1 MEILQLGQQFLLLLI
16 RFVESGGVV
25 LGKGLEEL
33 AIEVQSRLGKMNRDR
48 EVPGS
53 TGSKRLGAKSSL
65 ESSSRSTSVMPY
77 FLERCNLDQTE
88 IFLKS
93 LLQGPCLLDSGTGSG
108 AGVKLRKENT
118 SRTDADDPSAVDYR
132 TIFKSQTGVCMG
144 SSAFVMILV
153 DYWFRSKTVVA
164 GGNSQ
169 LSFRKVVDDY
179 AMPGSLRPSGPT
191 GTTGMKKEKE
201 KEKEKTKVTAK
212 RKSARTQ
219 KKSSLSGGEDS
230 VELELS
236 DVNSLLTDQPSVEQW
251 NAKDLEQVEWTVMMI
266 EVLVWSWIE
275 ARGIRRE
282 EIEQTG
288 LEKVLYPET
297 NGGGQESLDKD
308 TASGWIVMSRVLKQ
322 VGGTLQSRWEQL
334 ESVIEAAIMVEDLGL
349 R

>member
-16 RFVESGGVV
+16 RLIEGGELV

-33 AIEVQSRLGKMNRDR
+33 AIEVQSRLGKVNRDR
-48 EVPGS
+48 EVLGS
-53 TGSKRLGAKSSL
+53 TGSKRSGAKSSS
-65 ESSSRSTSVMPY
+65 ESSSGSTSVMSY
-77 FLERCNLDQTE
+77 FVERCNLDQTE

-108 AGVKLRKENT
+108 AGVKLKKEST
-118 SRTDADDPSAVDYR
+118 SQADPDDPSAVDYR
-132 TIFKSQTGVCMG
+132 TIFKSQTGICMG

-164 GGNSQ
+164 SGNSQ
-169 LSFRKVVDDY
+169 LNFRKVVEEY
-179 AMPGSLRPSGPT
+179 TMPGSLRPSGT
-191 GTTGMKKEKE
+191 AGAASMKKEKE
-201 KEKEKTKVTAK
+201 KEKPKLTGK

-219 KKSSLSGGEDS
+219 KNLSLSGDEDS
-230 VELELS
+230 VELEHS
-236 DVNSLLTDQPSVEQW
+236 DINSLVADQPSVEQW
-251 NAKDLEQVEWTVMMI
+251 NAKDLEQVEWTVMMT

-288 LEKVLYPET
+288 LEKVLYPDT
-297 NGGGQESLDKD
+297 NGGGQESLEED
-308 TASGWIVMSRVLKQ
+308 TTSGWIVMSRMLKQ
-322 VGGTLQSRWEQL
+322 VGGTLRSRWEQL